1 MESDTES
8 EYDYTIKLLVLG
20 DTNVGK
26 TKFIIRFS
34 ENKFQEEYM
43 ATIGIDLKFS
53 TIEIKGKKIR
63 VQMWDTAGQEK
74 YRSITKNLFLKVQG
88 ILALYDITN
97 DITFENLKIWI
108 RTIKEECNS
117 SIPIIIVGNKTD
129 LEDQHKVNKN
139 DAILYAKNEKV
150 EYIETSSKTGENIL
164 KAITLISEQILE
176 SNEFANEFSFTLDS
190 SSIYNKK
197 KKCC

>member
-97 DITFENLKIWI
+97 DITFENTGSAVVRPNEISVTNSNNI
-108 RTIKEECNS
+108 TI
-117 SIPIIIVGNKTD
+117 
-129 LEDQHKVNKN
+129 
-139 DAILYAKNEKV
+139 
-150 EYIETSSKTGENIL
+150 
-164 KAITLISEQILE
+164 
-176 SNEFANEFSFTLDS
+176 FSFFTRCL
-190 SSIYNKK
+190 
-197 KKCC
+197 